1 VLVIPNHKYLT
12 TTLFNWTE
20 NDKVT
25 GESINVGVAYG
36 TDVEKFK
43 KVVLEI
49 AMQHPDATKK
59 KEPILLF
66 QDFGDSSLDFTLIV
80 FTENAF
86 KGAMIK
92 SDIRFAI
99 EKALKRNG
107 IEIPFP
113 QRVIH
118 TPK

>member
-1 VLVIPNHKYLT
+1 
-12 TTLFNWTE
+12 
-20 NDKVT
+20 
-25 GESINVGVAYG
+25 
-36 TDVEKFK
+36 
-43 KVVLEI
+43 
-49 AMQHPDATKK
+49 
-59 KEPILLF
+59 
-66 QDFGDSSLDFTLIV
+66 LIV

-99 EKALKRNG
+99 EKALRIND

-118 TPK
+118 TSN

>member
-1 VLVIPNHKYLT
+1 MLSCHILKLVNTPIAHLTVKAQACSKRAGCGARVL
-12 TTLFNWTE
+12 
-20 NDKVT
+20 
-25 GESINVGVAYG
+25 
-36 TDVEKFK
+36 EKFK

-66 QDFGDSSLDFTLIV
+66 QDFGDSSLDFTIIV